1 MQFISMRLFAV
12 CIVFWTSSCE
22 RLFCQDT
29 LLLMNGRELVCKHLS
44 DSGLVMY
51 FDIPKRSGKSRI
63 VRFHRNE
70 VFSVRSG
77 GIERLIYDQDPMS
90 ENFYS
95 VDEMRFYMAG
105 ERDAREN
112 FHAWIPFGISV
123 ALCAPAGFL
132 GEDGI
137 VLSVFP
143 PMVCALAHLIPK
155 VRIRERYMS
164 STTYKYNDLY
174 LEGFTPKAQSRRVS
188 RALIG
193 GYAGSALGVATWY
206 LLGRP

>member
-1 MQFISMRLFAV
+1 
-12 CIVFWTSSCE
+12 
-22 RLFCQDT
+22 
-29 LLLMNGRELVCKHLS
+29 MNGRELVCKHLS

-70 VFSVRSG
+70 VFSIRRDGS
-77 GIERLIYDQDPMS
+77 ERIVYAQDPMS

-112 FHAWIPFGISV
+112 FHAWIPFGMSL
-123 ALCAPAGFL
+123 ALCAPAAFI
-132 GEDGI
+132 GEDG
-137 VLSVFP
+137 VLLSVFP
-143 PMVCALAHLIPK
+143 PMVCALGQLIPK
-155 VRIRERYMS
+155 VKIRERYMS
-164 STTYKYNDLY
+164 SLSYKHNDLY
-174 LEGFTPKAQSRRVS
+174 LEGFTPKAQSRRLS

-193 GYAGSALGVATWY
+193 GYAGSALGVATWF
-206 LLGRP
+206 LLGKK

>member
-1 MQFISMRLFAV
+1 MKMNFPRLYVV
-12 CIVFWTSSCE
+12 CIVLILFSET
-22 RLFCQDT
+22 LFCQDT

-51 FDIPKRSGKSRI
+51 FDIPKKSGKSRV

-70 VFSVRSG
+70 VFSIRTSG
-77 GIERLIYDQDPMS
+77 VERIIYDQDPMS

-95 VDEMRFYMAG
+95 VDEMLFYMAG
-105 ERDAREN
+105 ENDARAN
-112 FHAWIPFGISV
+112 YHAWIPFGISL

-137 VLSVFP
+137 VLTVFP

-164 STTYKYNDLY
+164 SATYKYNDLY
-174 LEGFTPKAQSRRVS
+174 LEGFTPKAQSRRLS
-188 RALIG
+188 RSLIG
-193 GYAGSALGVATWY
+193 GYAGSALGVATW
-206 LLGRP
+206 LLFVKQ